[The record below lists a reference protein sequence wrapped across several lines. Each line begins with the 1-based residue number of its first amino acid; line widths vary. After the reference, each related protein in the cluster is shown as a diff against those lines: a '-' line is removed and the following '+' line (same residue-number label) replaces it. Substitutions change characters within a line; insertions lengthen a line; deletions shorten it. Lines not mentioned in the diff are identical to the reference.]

1 MLELYFSSCLWYKE
15 DILSDIMSVFLK
27 NISNTTKDLVL
38 QLLNKSSDTIN
49 IDDAVSFQY
58 FFYSKRTYIENMQTY
73 SR

>member
-1 MLELYFSSCLWYKE
+1 MSMVQGS
-15 DILSDIMSVFLK
+15 ILSDIMSVFLK

-58 FFYSKRTYIENMQTY
+58 FFYSKHIYIENIQTY
-73 SR
+73 CR

>member
-58 FFYSKRTYIENMQTY
+58 FFYSKHIDIENKQTY

>member
-1 MLELYFSSCLWYKE
+1 MSMVQGS
-15 DILSDIMSVFLK
+15 ILSDIMSVFLK

-58 FFYSKRTYIENMQTY
+58 FFYSKHI
-73 SR
+73 